1 MPRMLWLQLAHLV
14 GLRAAGSYVGR
25 KVGFLKGLHVVDR
38 MVLKASSDQVIRLK
52 RIYNFRCSMLILH
65 HLLHVLFTLHDVFMR
80 FPELT
85 Y

>member
-1 MPRMLWLQLAHLV
+1 MWEE
-14 GLRAAGSYVGR
+14 
-25 KVGFLKGLHVVDR
+25 KVGFLKGLRVVDR

-65 HLLHVLFTLHDVFMR
+65 HLLHVLFTLRDIFMR